1 MLHTLPM
8 GPLGANCYVW
18 ENGREALAIDASDA
32 AKVLAFL
39 NSRHLSLTHLVLT
52 HRHFDHLA
60 GAAQLQKETGCRV
73 LIHPSDADGLRSAKA
88 AHAAMMQGAF
98 TPCEPSDLL
107 ENGDTVEA
115 AWLRLSVLHTPGH
128 TAGGITLVSDENR
141 FAFTGDTVFY
151 EGVGRTDLPTGDVRE
166 LMRSLERIL
175 VLPPSY
181 VLYPGH
187 GEPTTVDHESVF
199 NPLLQY
205 RSHAW
210 FN

>member
-1 MLHTLPM
+1 M
-8 GPLGANCYVW
+8 
-18 ENGREALAIDASDA
+18 
-32 AKVLAFL
+32 
-39 NSRHLSLTHLVLT
+39 
-52 HRHFDHLA
+52 
-60 GAAQLQKETGCRV
+60 
-73 LIHPSDADGLRSAKA
+73 
-88 AHAAMMQGAF
+88 
-98 TPCEPSDLL
+98 
-107 ENGDTVEA
+107 
-115 AWLRLSVLHTPGH
+115 LHTPGH

-175 VLPPSY
+175 ALPPSY
-181 VLYPGH
+181 FLYPGH